1 MKIKFFLGLFVAI
14 TFGLAF
20 GQSLVSI
27 GQATREF
34 AFNNFSNIHN
44 LQPIA
49 SNYLS
54 NINFWKNDNKKE
66 LGGDSTQFD
75 ATSTNAVFEDFPS
88 NEPDATSTGKI
99 SEDLTIPKEGK
110 AIVANLESM
119 KLDLYEDGKIKNTF
133 DILGKGRP
141 GTAWET
147 PPGAFEILYKKEN
160 HFSTIGK
167 VWMPFSMQFFGNYF
181 IHGWPYYPDG
191 TPVAEGYSGGCIR
204 LANSD
209 MEKVYDF
216 GEVGT
221 KTILLGTTENT
232 ISFNEKGVYSTKKGA
247 RFPKVTSKAYMVAD
261 LESGNVIAS
270 YGEKKQL
277 PIASLSKMMTA
288 LVSLE
293 TVNQYKETKVSRTA
307 YGTYGDQGNLSA
319 GEKLKT
325 SELLYPLLLES
336 SNDAAEVL
344 AEFAGRNTFIK
355 NMNDKAVSI
364 GLFNTKFEDPSGL
377 SKNNVS
383 TAEDLF
389 KLARYIFKY
398 KSYIFEITKLKD
410 YTNEKHTHTW
420 YSNSRFRND
429 ENYLGGKNGYTDEAH
444 HTLVTLV
451 ELPLGEFQKRK
462 IAIIILDSEKTE
474 PDARAI
480 ILYLLKNVYYTE

>member
-1 MKIKFFLGLFVAI
+1 MKLKFFLGLFVAI
-14 TFGLAF
+14 IFGLAF

-27 GQATREF
+27 GEATHEF
-34 AFNNFSNIHN
+34 AVNNLPGVISKYS
-44 LQPIA
+44 A
-49 SNYLS
+49 SGLAL
-54 NINFWKNDNKKE
+54 FKNQKE
-66 LGGDSTQFD
+66 MGGESLNSSETAQLPEY
-75 ATSTNAVFEDFPS
+75 EDFPG

-99 SEDLTIPKEGK
+99 SEDLTIPKQGK

-119 KLDLYEDGKIKNTF
+119 KLDLYEDGKIKDTF

-209 MEKVYDF
+209 MEKVYSF

-221 KTILLGTTENT
+221 KTILLGATENT

-247 RFPKVTSKAYMVAD
+247 KFPKITAKSYMVAD
-261 LESGNVIAS
+261 LDSGSVITA
-270 YGEKKQL
+270 YGEKVQL

-293 TVNQYKETKVSRTA
+293 TINQYKETKVSRTA
-307 YGTYGDQGNLSA
+307 YGTYGAQGNLLT
-319 GEKLKT
+319 GEKIKI
-325 SELLYPLLLES
+325 SDVLYPLLLES

-344 AEFAGRNTFIK
+344 AEFAGRETFIK
-355 NMNDKAVSI
+355 NMNDKAISI
-364 GLFNTKFEDPSGL
+364 GLFNTEFEDPSGL

-389 KLARYIFKY
+389 KLARYIYKY

-410 YTNEKHTHTW
+410 YTSGKHTW
-420 YSNSRFRND
+420 YSNSKFRND

-444 HTLVTLV
+444 HTLVTMV

-462 IAIIILDSEKTE
+462 IAIVLLNAEKTE
-474 PDARAI
+474 KDARAI
-480 ILYLLKNVYYTE
+480 ILYLLNNVYYTE